1 MFEAVALATSRLT
14 AIFVPSAG
22 RQSKSAADQRSA
34 ADLYLGHVS
43 RVCLPIAAAILS
55 LQPI

>member
-22 RQSKSAADQRSA
+22 RHSKSPADQRSA

-43 RVCLPIAAAILS
+43 RVCLSRIIAILNP
-55 LQPI
+55 QPF